1 MDYEKQMQTLITKTT
16 IDIVIILSLIAIII
30 AIVWIVPFVHYRKTK
45 NIASKIKRTAFIA
58 KIALTAIC
66 LLFSLTTISGF
77 RDISNMKKDIATHD
91 FVTFTGDYSIDV
103 SMRLTFSV
111 SELWYDLQ
119 TVTIENSDEPLWFDM
134 MSDNDA
140 DLRGTGTI
148 VYGRNSRYVVML
160 ESK

>member
-30 AIVWIVPFVHYRKTK
+30 AIVWIVPVVHYKKNK
-45 NIASKIKRTAFIA
+45 NITSKEKRTSLIA
-58 KIALTAIC
+58 QIALTAIC
-66 LLFSLTTISGF
+66 LSFSLTTVSGF
-77 RDISNMKKDIATHD
+77 QDISNMKKDIGTND

-119 TVTIENSDEPLWFDM
+119 AVTIENSDEPLWFDM